1 MLLAFIFLRDRD
13 LRQRL
18 NEFLSGAKKRMKRTQ
33 LQIRLNREK
42 RKRTVLL
49 KELGKKAWVDKV
61 SDDKYKAFFHALEH
75 LEKQGS
81 ERQTELQGILSRITD
96 LQKKQEDARKTTK
109 QLLKLKEAGEVPD
122 GHKIHEAKEEEKR
135 LKKEIRDGDR
145 KIKAGQEFLKAID
158 RQKEEQFIEI
168 GALIDRGR
176 PEHKDFL
183 GIYVQIDKL
192 NRNILHYLNEIEK
205 FR

>member
-1 MLLAFIFLRDRD
+1 MLLTFIFLRDRD

-42 RKRTVLL
+42 RKKTVLI
-49 KELGKKAWVDKV
+49 KELGKKAWINKV
-61 SDDKYKAFFHALEH
+61 SDERYKAFFHNLEH

-81 ERQTELQGILSRITD
+81 ERQAELNGVLARIID
-96 LQKKQEDARKTTK
+96 LQKKQEDARKAQK
-109 QLLKLKEAGEVPD
+109 QLLKLKEAGEDPD
-122 GHKIHEAKEEEKR
+122 GHKIHEAREEERR
-135 LKKEIRDGDR
+135 LKKEIKDNEN
-145 KIKAGQEFLKAID
+145 KIKAGQEFLKAIN
-158 RQKEEQFIEI
+158 RQKDEQFIEI
-168 GALIDRGR
+168 GALIDMGR

-192 NRNILHYLNEIEK
+192 NRNILHYLSEIEK